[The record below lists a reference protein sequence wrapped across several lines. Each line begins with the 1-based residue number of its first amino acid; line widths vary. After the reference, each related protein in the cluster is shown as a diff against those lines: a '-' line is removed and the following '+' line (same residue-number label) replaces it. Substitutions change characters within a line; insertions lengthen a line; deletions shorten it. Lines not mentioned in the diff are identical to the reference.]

1 MSIIDPYLQDISG
14 LDVHL
19 RDARHAHQLYTEHSF
34 ALAPKTKY
42 LYHVVFDLYDEVG
55 NSFNN
60 NTVNFKK
67 EIGVLVNQADLPS
80 YRISVENKQQYNRKK
95 NIQTRLDYQDVN
107 IVFHD
112 DNLGLTRGLLEDYYK
127 YYYVDGNHRDQQR
140 SSGFFAP
147 SNAYR
152 ARDKYDDNV
161 PNYGLNNGK
170 DNPFFKFI
178 RIYQLAKREW
188 FAYTLINPLITAF
201 DHGSVQADD
210 AASWNANQI
219 TVSYESVI
227 YSNGSVNERGEPVAF
242 TDPET
247 RYDNVPS
254 PLGYWSNG
262 LSETVDRLSR
272 SPGLIDPL
280 RVFSNNILPR
290 VRNERSRRDSLLSQ
304 SSNGLGRIG
313 LGLLDLFAG
322 GTAGGLT
329 GAVIPQVD
337 GRRQNE
343 PSRLNSGNRRIL
355 DGDTILNEFNNRP
368 SARRSFISRAL
379 NINAIPGE
387 TVATYNASP
396 NFEKDAIESNLINR
410 AISGDRKL
418 AEIATDSIEA
428 SKGTIL
434 I

>member
-1 MSIIDPYLQDISG
+1 MSLIDPYLQDISG

-80 YRISVENKQQYNRKK
+80 YRVSVENKQQYNRKK

-201 DHGSVQADD
+201 DHGSVQSDD

-262 LSETVDRLSR
+262 LSDTVDRLSR

-337 GRRQNE
+337 GRR
-343 PSRLNSGNRRIL
+343 
-355 DGDTILNEFNNRP
+355 
-368 SARRSFISRAL
+368 
-379 NINAIPGE
+379 
-387 TVATYNASP
+387 
-396 NFEKDAIESNLINR
+396 
-410 AISGDRKL
+410 
-418 AEIATDSIEA
+418 
-428 SKGTIL
+428 
-434 I
+434 

>member
-1 MSIIDPYLQDISG
+1 MLDPYLQNISG

-55 NSFNN
+55 SSATN

-67 EIGVLVNQADLPS
+67 EIGVLVNQADLPQ
-80 YRISVENKQQYNRKK
+80 YRVSVENKQQYNRKK

-127 YYYVDGNHRDQQR
+127 YYFVDGNHRDQQ
-140 SSGFFAP
+140 SSAGFFAP
-147 SNAYR
+147 SNAFR
-152 ARDKYDDNV
+152 ARDKYDENV

-170 DNPFFKFI
+170 INPFFKFI

-188 FAYTLINPLITAF
+188 YAYTLINPLITAF

-210 AASWNANQI
+210 ASSFNANSI

-227 YSNGSVNERGEPVAF
+227 YSNGSVNERGEPLAF

-254 PLGYWSNG
+254 PLGYWSNS
-262 LSETVDRLSR
+262 LSESVDRLSR
-272 SPGLIDPL
+272 APRLLDPL
-280 RVFSNNILPR
+280 RAFTNNVLPR

-313 LGLLDLFAG
+313 LGLLDLFANG
-322 GTAGGLT
+322 NTGGLA
-329 GAVIPQVD
+329 GAVIPNLD
-337 GRRQNE
+337 GRRQDQ
-343 PSRLNSGNRRIL
+343 PSTLNRGNRRIL

-368 SARRSFISRAL
+368 SARRSFVSRAL
-379 NINAIPGE
+379 NINAIPGT
-387 TVATYNASP
+387 TVSSYNASS
-396 NFEKDAIESNLINR
+396 NFEKDAVESNLVNR

-418 AEIATDSIEA
+418 AEIATDAIES

-434 I
+434 T